1 MTTRLAPSAPAV
13 KSVITLPSPL
23 NVASREPFVL
33 YRARANLGLEPSI
46 PAAPAATIFPSA
58 LMARSRP
65 LSRFGVKS
73 VVTLPSP
80 PNVASREPLVLY
92 RARANFALDP
102 PNPATPAATIFPSAW
117 MATSIAHSAF
127 GVKLVVTLPSPLNV
141 VSRSPGAADAG
152 PATANDSATKAAT
165 KAARLGWTRLRSNR
179 LARVKRG
186 IPMTETPQGRRTS
199 VSTHELER
207 VKEAGAGRCARE
219 SLRAKHPVEDELV
232 AYVLSNCQMLWTRYH
247 AAAPSSVPS
256 SLLSRS

>member
-13 KSVITLPSPL
+13 KSVVTLPSPL

-80 PNVASREPLVLY
+80 PNVASREPLVWY
-92 RARANFALDP
+92 RGRANFALDP

-117 MATSIAHSAF
+117 MARSIAHSAF

-165 KAARLGWTRLRSNR
+165 KGSAPGVDATSFEPPGQGEARHSHDRDSS
-179 LARVKRG
+179 
-186 IPMTETPQGRRTS
+186 RT
-199 VSTHELER
+199 TH
-207 VKEAGAGRCARE
+207 
-219 SLRAKHPVEDELV
+219 
-232 AYVLSNCQMLWTRYH
+232 LSIY
-247 AAAPSSVPS
+247 A
-256 SLLSRS
+256 